1 MKCDLGHDHPPM
13 EVVGATENP
22 TQPWGPRP
30 YHCPDCFYVTKP
42 GAVPGYWVKYPNP
55 ASAVAAGHR
64 SPCLRCFPA

>member
-13 EVVGATENP
+13 QVVGATENP

-30 YHCPDCFYVTKP
+30 YHCPHCFYVTKQ
-42 GAVPGYWVKYPNP
+42 GAAPGYWVKYPDL
-55 ASAVAAGHR
+55 ASAVAAGHG

>member
-13 EVVGATENP
+13 KVVGATENP

-30 YHCPDCFYVTKP
+30 YHCQDCFYVTKQ
-42 GAVPGYWVKYPNP
+42 GTVPGYWAEYPDP
-55 ASAVAAGHR
+55 ASAVAAGHG

>member
-30 YHCPDCFYVTKP
+30 YHCPDCFYVRKQ
-42 GAVPGYWVKYPNP
+42 GAVPGNWVKYPDP
-55 ASAVAAGHR
+55 PSAVRAGHE
-64 SPCLRCFPA
+64 SSCLRCFPA